1 MIHLYILDINPLSVI
16 WFTNIFPYSL
26 SGLFILLMVS
36 FTIHK
41 PLHLGRLLF
50 LISAFISFK
59 IHIQKNYCCNLC
71 QRVFCL
77 YFPLGFLWY
86 LALNLDKRF
95 AFCSNMDGLRGHY
108 AKWNKSDKERKVI
121 WYHLYIEPKKYNKL
135 VNVTEKKKTH
145 RSRSSLYLDVGKD
158 WGWKENGAT
167 DDEMVGWNHQLSGHE
182 FDQTPGD
189 SKGQGSLT
197 CCSSWGHKELD
208 VTSQLN
214 NNKQNKWGLTSGS
227 EWGRIYGHGSGR

>member
-77 YFPLGFLWY
+77 CFPLGFLWY

-145 RSRSSLYLDVGKD
+145 RSRSSLYPDVGKD
-158 WGWKENGAT
+158 WGWKESGAT
-167 DDEMVGWNHQLSGHE
+167 DDEMGWMESPAQWTWVWSNS
-182 FDQTPGD
+182 
-189 SKGQGSLT
+189 
-197 CCSSWGHKELD
+197 
-208 VTSQLN
+208 
-214 NNKQNKWGLTSGS
+214 
-227 EWGRIYGHGSGR
+227 RR